1 IYFLARTGIVTAAW
15 MRKNRKI
22 MLVLTLVL
30 SAIITPPDVF
40 SQIMVA
46 IPLIILY
53 EFSIRIAAKVEKKRV
68 VSMD

>member
-1 IYFLARTGIVTAAW
+1 VTAAW